1 MNERKPTA
9 AMCLR
14 HHLLSAWRGVD
25 NGPLIDLPTLKVGD
39 LATQIMAKYGMANRV
54 KLEDILAA
62 WEEIVGSF
70 LFKMTHPD
78 AFERGVLTVR
88 LIQPSAHHALM
99 QEKVRLVVDGRNIL
113 GESAVWDERTETL
126 YWSDVIGRKILF

>member
-1 MNERKPTA
+1 MNDRKPTA
-9 AMCLR
+9 TMRLR
-14 HHLLSAWRGVD
+14 HNLLSAWRGVD

-62 WEEIVGSF
+62 WEEIVGTF
-70 LFKMTHPD
+70 LFKMTRPD

-99 QEKVRLVVDGRNIL
+99 QEKV
-113 GESAVWDERTETL
+113 
-126 YWSDVIGRKILF
+126 KILKRLQGKLPDAKIKDIRFRHG

>member
-9 AMCLR
+9 TMRLR
-14 HHLLSAWRGVD
+14 HNLLSAWRGVD

-62 WEEIVGSF
+62 WEEIVGTF
-70 LFKMTHPD
+70 LFKMTRPD

-99 QEKVRLVVDGRNIL
+99 QEKV
-113 GESAVWDERTETL
+113 
-126 YWSDVIGRKILF
+126 KILKRLQAKLPDAKIKDIRFRHG